1 MDDSNE
7 FYKMIEE
14 QERLLQFTEFTSET
28 ALTLGMMMIN
38 RAKKENKKVTIDIT
52 RYNQK
57 LFFYA
62 SNGSRPNAE
71 YVIEGKKRLVNR
83 YYHSSAYITR
93 KIKENQMRVEKD
105 MEFNI
110 GGGSFPIIIKNV
122 GVIGT
127 ITLSGLDK
135 DHDYI
140 VDAITEYLGLSV

>member
-1 MDDSNE
+1 MDDSSE
-7 FYKMIEE
+7 YYKMLEE
-14 QERLLQFTEFTSET
+14 QENLLQFTEFTSET
-28 ALTLGMMMIN
+28 ALTLGMIMIN
-38 RAKKENKKVTIDIT
+38 RAKLENKKVTMEIV

-62 SNGSRPNAE
+62 SNGARPNAE

-83 YYHSSAYITR
+83 YYHCSAYITR
-93 KIKENQMRVEKD
+93 KIKENQMRVDKD

-110 GGGSFPIIIKNV
+110 GAGSFPIIIKNV
-122 GVIGT
+122 GIVGT

-140 VDAITEYLGLSV
+140 VDAITEYLGL